1 MDEDRINRRARLMFA
16 ATLIAVFAAGTLW
29 LALAQAQYRTYLIE
43 TPDAVSGLIADSPVE
58 LHGVE
63 VGRVKSVTLAG
74 PRSVSVLLDV
84 KDDAPVSGATVAT
97 ITARGLAMRGF
108 TGYVYVALENTG
120 TDARRLTIPPGKHYP
135 VIPTAP
141 SQIVSL
147 DLAITQVNDNVQAL
161 TTLAQTLLDAGTVD
175 SLKQTASGL
184 EQVSRTLARNNARM
198 ERLLANAERASADA
212 PGFMQATRGTMGR
225 VDTLLDPRTVTS
237 LRSLAGSL
245 DRVSGMLAANNA
257 KLDALIGRGEEATR
271 DLAPLVQTTHETLLL
286 LQGQVLPE
294 AHRTLT
300 HLDDLSTS
308 LTGVARKANRDPS
321 VLIRGAK
328 PAAPGP
334 GETP

>member
-1 MDEDRINRRARLMFA
+1 MDEDRINRRARRVFA
-16 ATLIAVFAAGTLW
+16 ATLIAVFAAGALW
-29 LALAQAQYRTYLIE
+29 LALSQTQYTTYQIE
-43 TPDAVSGLIADSPVE
+43 TGDAVSGLIADSPVE
-58 LHGVE
+58 FHGVE
-63 VGRVKSVTLAG
+63 VGRVRSVTLTG
-74 PRSVSVLLDV
+74 PHSVSVLLDV
-84 KDDAPVSGATVAT
+84 RDGAPVSGATVAT

-108 TGYVYVALENTG
+108 TGYVYVALENSG
-120 TDARRLTIPPGKHYP
+120 TDARPLAIAPGRHYP
-135 VIPTAP
+135 VIPAAP
-141 SQIVSL
+141 SQIVNL
-147 DLAITQVNDNVQAL
+147 DLAITQVNGNVQAL
-161 TTLAQTLLDAGTVD
+161 TTLAQTLLDAGTVA
-175 SLKQTASGL
+175 SLKETTASLG
-184 EQVSRTLARNNARM
+184 QVAHTLMRNNARL
-198 ERLLANAERASADA
+198 ERLVANAERASGDM

-225 VDTLLDPRTVTS
+225 VDTLLDPRTVAS
-237 LRSLAGSL
+237 LRSLAASL
-245 DRVSGMLAANNA
+245 DRVSGMLATNNA

-271 DLAPLVQTTHETLLL
+271 DLAPLMQTTHETLLL